1 MNAQLEYESAI
12 WVPVH
17 LPFTQSYNMQAT
29 EISLLMDTFICVPQ
43 KEANRRLINL
53 ATLAFK

>member
-1 MNAQLEYESAI
+1 
-12 WVPVH
+12 
-17 LPFTQSYNMQAT
+17 MQAT